1 MSNTHFAKYRGL
13 ANSMTKN
20 LKPTYMEK
28 MIVREPQLKIKKPN
42 ILKNKN
48 YELKQ
53 IEIKNA
59 ILLIDRNIIFI
70 ILPC

>member
-28 MIVREPQLKIKKPN
+28 MIVREPQLKIKNLHPDAKLRWN
-42 ILKNKN
+42 
-48 YELKQ
+48 EMT
-53 IEIKNA
+53 
-59 ILLIDRNIIFI
+59 
-70 ILPC
+70 